1 MMLLN
6 KNGVW
11 VRGKGAMKDK
21 AEGEN
26 GLQILINLEWR
37 SVGFSLYHLIL

>member
-1 MMLLN
+1 MLLN

-11 VRGKGAMKDK
+11 VWGKGAMKDK

>member
-11 VRGKGAMKDK
+11 ARAKVPLKDK

-26 GLQILINLEWR
+26 GIQILINLEWR

>member
-6 KNGVW
+6 KNGVR
-11 VRGKGAMKDK
+11 VRSKGAMKDK

-26 GLQILINLEWR
+26 GIQILVNLEWH
-37 SVGFSLYHLIL
+37 SVGFSLYYFML

>member
-1 MMLLN
+1 MLLN

-11 VRGKGAMKDK
+11 VHSKGAMKDK

-26 GLQILINLEWR
+26 GIQILRNLEWR
-37 SVGFSLYHLIL
+37 SVGFSLYHFIL